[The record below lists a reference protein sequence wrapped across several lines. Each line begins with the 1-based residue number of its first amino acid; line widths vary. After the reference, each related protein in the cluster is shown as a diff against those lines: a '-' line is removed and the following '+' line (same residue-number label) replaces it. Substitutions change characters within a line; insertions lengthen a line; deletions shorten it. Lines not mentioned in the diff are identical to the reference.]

1 MSDWLLYLA
10 AALLVI
16 TSAVHSVLG
25 ERRLIAPLLSMR
37 EGVLASKLVR
47 FLLRFVWHLISVCWV
62 VLALILT
69 QLVRDTAAIR
79 WWAAASTGTAFTGAG
94 LVDLIYSRGR
104 HIGWPML
111 MGIGIA
117 ALLSLAL

>member
-47 FLLRFVWHLISVCWV
+47 FLLRFVWHLIGVCWV